1 MKKIL
6 CASMAVLL
14 AAGCSAGGAGSAGT
28 EAANTTSE
36 LRLHK

>member
-14 AAGCSAGGAGSAGT
+14 AAGCSAGGSGSAGT
-28 EAANTTSE
+28 EAANTTS
-36 LRLHK
+36 KNIF